1 MSAVQHPVPEP
12 EPSPDGI
19 SARETEDAAA
29 IVLARMRRAAES
41 RGEHRLRG
49 TPRGTSLA
57 GDPRAGARRA
67 LGESA
72 QQGSGEGGR
81 GGSGR
86 DPSLLGPVV
95 DKLIAHR
102 GWTAPVAVG
111 SVVSRWDRLVGPQV
125 AEHCRPERF
134 EDGVVDVV
142 CDTTAWAT
150 NLKLM
155 QPQLM
160 EVFTRELGRG
170 IVTGLRIRGPQA
182 PSWKRGRYSVPGR
195 GPRDTYG

>member
-1 MSAVQHPVPEP
+1 
-12 EPSPDGI
+12 
-19 SARETEDAAA
+19 
-29 IVLARMRRAAES
+29 
-41 RGEHRLRG
+41 
-49 TPRGTSLA
+49 
-57 GDPRAGARRA
+57 
-67 LGESA
+67 
-72 QQGSGEGGR
+72 
-81 GGSGR
+81 
-86 DPSLLGPVV
+86 LGPVV
-95 DKLIAHR
+95 DRLIAHR

-111 SVVSRWDRLVGPQV
+111 SVVARWDQLVGPQV

-160 EVFTRELGRG
+160 DVFTRELGRG

-182 PSWKRGRYSVPGR
+182 PSWKKGRLSVRGR